1 MEKYNKWGQ
10 DDSAQ
15 DSKTM
20 MSHNFL
26 RDTHDFRICY
36 NCKEAAMGTAYKKTK
51 FETLTLDGSK

>member
-20 MSHNFL
+20 MNHNFL

-36 NCKEAAMGTAYKKTK
+36 NCKEAAMGTT